1 MIGKLGMLTLV
12 AVIGV
17 SALADDYQ
25 FIISDHSE
33 NHCQSRAA
41 TAIALNTASVGCA
54 TVAVDLDARFRSLMA
69 ADPVFLNTF
78 PLTGCLIILK

>member
-1 MIGKLGMLTLV
+1 MKGKLGLLALV
-12 AVIGV
+12 AVVGV

-25 FIISDHSE
+25 FIISDNSE
-33 NHCQSRAA
+33 SRCQSRAA

-54 TVAVDLDARFRSLMA
+54 APVVDLDARFRSLMA
-69 ADPVFLNTF
+69 TDPVFLNTF